1 MKTSRPVAASLAVAG
16 YIVMIVP
23 ILFVVATAFTGGRTL
38 RFPPEGFSL
47 RWFGAAFAYKPFTSA
62 LVSSLELALLATI
75 LALVIGVPVTLAI
88 HRGRL
93 PGKGIVEG
101 LFLSPLIVPELVVG
115 LALYQQLIIGLRLD
129 NFPVLLI
136 GHTVLMLPYAVRVT
150 GASLALADSS
160 VEEAARGLGASPL
173 RAFFTVTLPLLR
185 PGIFSAGLLSF
196 VTSFNNVP
204 LSLLLQSRD
213 FRTLPVT
220 MLDYVQQSYDPMV
233 AATSTIILAGTVLV
247 LAVLL
252 LLGIPLVL
260 LGSAVGTQ
268 LSELHAAVENKT
280 LAIPA
285 PNPKVAE
292 WPIVGERAFSTWSE
306 AAANLP
312 VFLEKN
318 RDLIKEYSRKA
329 LQLAT
334 GDPRAQATAWRLVAE
349 SLRSRRREP
358 EAAEAE
364 RRAAALTASA
374 QNP

>member
-75 LALVIGVPVTLAI
+75 LALAIGVPVTLAI

-150 GASLALADSS
+150 GASLALADPS

-233 AATSTIILAGTVLV
+233 AATSTIILAGTVV
-247 LAVLL
+247 VAV
-252 LLGIPLVL
+252 I
-260 LGSAVGTQ
+260 
-268 LSELHAAVENKT
+268 
-280 LAIPA
+280 
-285 PNPKVAE
+285 
-292 WPIVGERAFSTWSE
+292 
-306 AAANLP
+306 
-312 VFLEKN
+312 
-318 RDLIKEYSRKA
+318 
-329 LQLAT
+329 
-334 GDPRAQATAWRLVAE
+334 
-349 SLRSRRREP
+349 
-358 EAAEAE
+358 AE
-364 RRAAALTASA
+364 RTVGFARIFGGI
-374 QNP
+374 NR